1 MTTNTYLIKAI
12 DSYPYDIETCYESL
26 SYALSYDDENPA
38 AHCLMGRLH
47 MEYFKSLPDAETSF
61 EQALASNLGYLETYY
76 PYIFCLIEMEKY
88 KKAASFIEFAL
99 KQKSINKAWIYEL
112 QAQLN
117 EAQMEFKD
125 AIKAV
130 DISLLHVKNDDDER
144 RMTRF
149 KERLEKKLKLKQQTK
164 KKKGATS

>member
-1 MTTNTYLIKAI
+1 MTTNAYLIKAI

-26 SYALSYDDENPA
+26 SYALAYDDENPA
-38 AHCLMGRLH
+38 AHCLMGKLH
-47 MEYFKSLPDAETSF
+47 MEYFKSLSDAEASF

-76 PYIFCLIEMEKY
+76 PYIYCLIELEKH
-88 KKAASFIEFAL
+88 KKASNFIDFAL
-99 KQKSINKAWIYEL
+99 NQKSVNKAWIYEL
-112 QAQLN
+112 KAQLH
-117 EAQMEFKD
+117 EEQLDFKP

-130 DISLLHVKNDDDER
+130 EISLLHVKNDDDER

-164 KKKGATS
+164 KKKGASS